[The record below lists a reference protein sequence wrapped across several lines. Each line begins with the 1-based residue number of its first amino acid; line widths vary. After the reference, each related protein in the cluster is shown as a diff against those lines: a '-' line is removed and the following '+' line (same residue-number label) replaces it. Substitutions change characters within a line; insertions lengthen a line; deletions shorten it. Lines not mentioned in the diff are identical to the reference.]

1 MSADRQTLPRSTW
14 ALLLVL
20 TLGWGCNW
28 PLMKLALAEIPVWT
42 FRSLC
47 VVVGAAGIFAIARVT
62 GQPMLPRR
70 AHWTRLIGVSLFNV
84 TAWNILIA
92 YGLTLLP
99 AGRSAIL
106 AYTMPLWVALLSVPL
121 LRERLTPRR
130 LLGLLLGMSGMLLL
144 LSDEWA
150 NLRAAPVGALLVV
163 GAALSW
169 ALGSVLIKRFPTS
182 LPTTSF
188 TAWQL
193 LLGGLPI
200 VVGTCLFDTGKL
212 APLSWQASVAL
223 AYNIVVAS
231 IICHWVWFKIVSRA
245 SVIASS
251 LGTLAI
257 PVVGVFSSIL
267 LLGERPDW
275 REYLALLLVLA
286 AIATV
291 IVPVRAGT
299 AARRDSRRTARRS
312 GLPNDPSSL

>member
-42 FRSLC
+42 FRSVC
-47 VVVGAAGIFAIARVT
+47 VLVGAAGIFAIARVAA
-62 GQPMLPRR
+62 QPMLPSR
-70 AHWTRLIGVSLFNV
+70 AHWPRLIGISLFNV
-84 TAWNILIA
+84 AAWNILIG

-144 LSDEWA
+144 LSDESA
-150 NLRAAPVGALLVV
+150 SLRTAPIGALLVV

-193 LLGGLPI
+193 LLGGVPI
-200 VVGTCLFDTGKL
+200 VVGACLLDTHKPV
-212 APLSWQASVAL
+212 PLSWQASVAL
-223 AYNIVVAS
+223 AYNIVVAF
-231 IICHWVWFKIVSRA
+231 IICYWVWFKIVSRA
-245 SVIASS
+245 SAMASS

-257 PVVGVFSSIL
+257 PVVGVFSSTL
-267 LLGERPDW
+267 VLGERPDW

-286 AIATV
+286 AVATV
-291 IVPVRAGT
+291 IVPVRAETVVRGDN
-299 AARRDSRRTARRS
+299 RRIARRS
-312 GLPNDPSSL
+312 ALPNDPSSL